1 MIHINTQTL
10 PCWDMSGLYP
20 DIESA
25 EFTSSLQVSIKAIDE
40 FEALCNQY
48 HVGYPLP
55 TILDKNTVARLEKV
69 LVHYN
74 ETLETAEPMH
84 NYLRCLMAVDSFN
97 QTVRKHWSTF
107 QVVYARLS
115 LLKTRFSAWLGS
127 LDITQLIADSP
138 LAQEYSFVLRQSQK
152 QSQYQMSAQEESL
165 AAELQIT
172 GSQAWLDLYN
182 QLTRQRRV
190 LVEIDGETRSL
201 LPTEAQQLGRHHDR
215 EIRRRTYEAEIASWE
230 QLAVPLAA
238 SLNSIKGETLTLV
251 KRRGLASPL
260 EIALNRDHINQ
271 TTLDAMLIAVREA
284 LPDFRRYLHIRAKVL
299 GLPILAW
306 YDRGA
311 ILNEQGEVWSWKR
324 AVNLI
329 IEQFTA
335 YSPQL
340 GQMAER
346 AFRDKWIDALPRA
359 GKDSNG
365 FCLPQRGDESRILV
379 NYTPV
384 FKEVSTLAHELG
396 HAYHYMKLAQR
407 PMLQRTPVPLTLAET
422 ASIFC
427 ETLVRQG
434 ALLNTNKGEQINILD
449 AYLSSACNLVVDVYS
464 VFTFEQ
470 RLFEQRKHTT
480 LSVDAL
486 NQMMLTAQQEA
497 YGDGLDSNMLFPYQW
512 GRMLLYYIETFYNYP
527 YTFGLLFGLGLYA
540 CYKAEP
546 ESFRTKYDDLLT
558 LTGMDCAAELAARFN
573 INICTPDF
581 WRLGLNLIQQDI
593 ERFQVLVS

>member
-1 MIHINTQTL
+1 MN
-10 PCWDMSGLYP
+10 GLYP
-20 DIESA
+20 KIESA
-25 EFTSSLQVSIKAIDE
+25 EFTSELQATIKAIDE

-48 HVGYPLP
+48 HVGHQLS
-55 TILDKNTVARLEKV
+55 TILDKDTIVCVEKV

-74 ETLETAEPMH
+74 ETLETAESMH
-84 NYLRCLMAVDSFN
+84 NYLRCLMAVDSSN
-97 QTVRKHWSTF
+97 ETLRKHWSTF
-107 QVVYARLS
+107 LVAHTRLS
-115 LLKTRFSAWLGS
+115 PLKTRFSAWIGS
-127 LDITQLIADSP
+127 LDITQLIACSS
-138 LAQEYSFVLRQSQK
+138 LAYEYSFVLRQSQK
-152 QSQYQMSAQEESL
+152 QSQYQMSVVEESL

-182 QLTRQRRV
+182 QLTRQRKV

-215 EIRRRTYEAEIASWE
+215 EIRRRVYEAEIASWE

-260 EIALNRDHINQ
+260 EIALNRDRIDR

-284 LPDFRRYLHIRAKVL
+284 LPNFRRYLHTRAKAL

-306 YDRGA
+306 YDRGT
-311 ILNEQGEVWSWKR
+311 ILNEQEEVWSWKR

-329 IEQFTA
+329 VEQFTT

-346 AFRDKWIDALPRA
+346 AFRDKWIDALPRS

-396 HAYHYMKLAQR
+396 HAYHFMKLAQR

-434 ALLNTNKGEQINILD
+434 ALLNTNKGEQLNILD
-449 AYLSSACNLVVDVYS
+449 AYLWSACNQVVDVYS

-470 RLFEQRKHTT
+470 RLFEQRQHTT

-486 NQMMLTAQQEA
+486 NQMMLIAQQEA

-546 ESFRTKYDDLLT
+546 ESFRTKYDDLLAS
-558 LTGMDCAAELAARFN
+558 TGMYCAAELAARFN
-573 INICTPDF
+573 IDICTPDF

-593 ERFQVLVS
+593 ERFQALVG